1 MIFIIFKKI
10 IEYCDIVDSLL
21 DEYNRDYIVFQTSNS
36 FQLSTSIC
44 IVQIGEYVSRLSD
57 EFKQQYDN
65 IPWRKIKG
73 MRNFAAHQ
81 YEHFEFEVLW
91 HTITVELPQLKDNL
105 LNLSIL

>member
-1 MIFIIFKKI
+1 M
-10 IEYCDIVDSLL
+10 
-21 DEYNRDYIVFQTSNS
+21 
-36 FQLSTSIC
+36 C

-73 MRNFAAHQ
+73 MRNFAAPQ

-105 LNLSIL
+105 LNLSVL